1 MKIKSLASA
10 GAYLFVFCL
19 VLFIFFVKAT
29 KPRILVLHSYSPEF
43 LWTAEINTGIARVF
57 KSEAY
62 SIRYHYMDT
71 KVHPDLAFKEKAG
84 LAARQVI
91 DQWKPDVVISV
102 DDNAQEFAAK
112 HYDNHPGLA
121 IVFTGVNAGLTEYGY
136 DQADN
141 VTGVLER
148 IPAASIIEGLR
159 SVLYPGRSSI
169 HHISD
174 ASETSTFVDQEMR
187 SYDWSPFV
195 VNESRLCE
203 TFPEWQAAVAQ
214 ANEAADILMI
224 THYHTLR
231 RSAREQTIVPP
242 SEVIQ
247 WTMQNTRIPVFS
259 MWGFFVEDGGGLAF
273 AVSSFE
279 MGEEAAKMAVAIAE
293 KRQQPRDIPVVV
305 GRQLLICAREKE
317 LQRYELHLPVI
328 YEAFARATGSYYP

>member
-1 MKIKSLASA
+1 MKIKSLAST
-10 GAYLFVFCL
+10 GAYLFVCCL

-43 LWTAEINTGIARVF
+43 LWTAEINTGIARVL
-57 KSEAY
+57 KGKAY

-71 KVHPDLAFKEKAG
+71 KVHPDPAFKEKAG

-112 HYDNHPGLA
+112 YYSNHSGIA
-121 IVFTGVNAGLTEYGY
+121 IVFTGVNAGLAEYGY
-136 DQADN
+136 DRADN

-148 IPAASIIEGLR
+148 IPAASIVEGLR
-159 SVLYPGRSSI
+159 SVLYPGRTRI

-174 ASETSTFVDQEMR
+174 ASETSLFVEQEMHG
-187 SYDWSPFV
+187 YDWSPFV
-195 VNESRLCE
+195 VTESRLCE

-214 ANEAADILMI
+214 ANASADILMT

-231 RSAREQTIVPP
+231 RSAGEQTIVPP
-242 SEVIQ
+242 REVIR
-247 WTMQNTRIPVFS
+247 WTMQNTKIPVFS

-273 AVSSFE
+273 AVSSYE
-279 MGEEAAKMAVAIAE
+279 MGEEAARMAAAIAE
-293 KRQQPRDIPVVV
+293 KRQRPGDIPVAV

-317 LQRYELHLPVI
+317 LQRFDLHLPVI